1 MDAFCILA
9 SANTLEGSTEKGEGA
24 VVLSTDKLCFL
35 GGWSNSFRASLIS
48 AIFSLSL
55 IGNICS
61 TLFLSG
67 YRISDLIQC
76 LGYLHTRIKVLKHQ
90 SLGRY
95 LVWKLYVSDEY
106 QDQTIGR
113 YFHASHPLAF

>member
-35 GGWSNSFRASLIS
+35 GGWSSSFRASLIS

-55 IGNICS
+55 IGKLSLIGNIRPA
-61 TLFLSG
+61 LFFLAIG
-67 YRISDLIQC
+67 
-76 LGYLHTRIKVLKHQ
+76 
-90 SLGRY
+90 SL
-95 LVWKLYVSDEY
+95 
-106 QDQTIGR
+106 T
-113 YFHASHPLAF
+113 